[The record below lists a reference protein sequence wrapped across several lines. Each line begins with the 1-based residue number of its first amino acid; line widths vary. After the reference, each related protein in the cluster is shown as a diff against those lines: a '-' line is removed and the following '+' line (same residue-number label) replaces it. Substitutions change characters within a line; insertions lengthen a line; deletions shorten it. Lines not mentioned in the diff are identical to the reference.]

1 MKKTVII
8 LLILAVTAALG
19 WRIYNLNKP
28 REKPGDGPVLV
39 RVASAQ
45 RKDVPLE
52 VSAVGTIVP
61 YQTVGVSARL
71 DSRIDKALVHGGDN
85 VKEGD
90 LLFSLDDRA
99 LKARISEAEA
109 NVARDRAQEQN
120 LRIQHEREESLNKK
134 GFQTQSNVDQAKA
147 AWEAQAA
154 AAAASAAALQNLQVQ
169 LQYTQIHAPI
179 SGRIGTVSV
188 TVGNNVKAN
197 DTQPI
202 VTINQIRPV
211 WAQVSLPQR
220 EIGILRAAMAKGTVN
235 ASAKHEGGAVET
247 GKLDYLDN
255 AVDETTGTIAARVLF
270 DNAAEALWPG
280 MFVDVTL
287 TLGVEQQAVTVPE
300 VAVQHGPDGD
310 FVFTISGGKAQ
321 RSPVKVG
328 RMAGGEAIIREGLK
342 GGEQV
347 AVDGLMKLD
356 NGVAVKIS
364 QQDKT

>member
-8 LLILAVTAALG
+8 VLILAVTVALG
-19 WRIYNLNKP
+19 WRVYHLSKP
-28 REKPGDGPVLV
+28 KERPGDGPILV
-39 RVASAQ
+39 RVAAVQ
-45 RKDVPLE
+45 RKDVPLD

-61 YQTVGVSARL
+61 YQTVGVRARL
-71 DSRIDKALVHGGDN
+71 DSRIDKALVHGGDS

-90 LLFSLDDRA
+90 LLFALDDRA
-99 LKARISEAEA
+99 LKARIAEAEA

-154 AAAASAAALQNLQVQ
+154 TAEASAAALQNLQVQ

-220 EIGILRAAMAKGTVN
+220 DIGLLRAAMAKGAVP
-235 ASAKHEGGAVET
+235 ASATQEGGEPEK
-247 GKLDYLDN
+247 GRLDYIDN

-270 DNAAEALWPG
+270 DNEKEILWPG

-287 TLGVEQQAVTVPE
+287 TLGVEKQAVTVPD
-300 VAVQHGPDGD
+300 VAVQHGPSGD
-310 FVFTISGGKAQ
+310 FVFAIEGGKAQ
-321 RSPVKVG
+321 RRPVKVG
-328 RMAGGEAIIREGLK
+328 RMAGGEAVIREGLK
-342 GGEQV
+342 GDEQV

-364 QQDKT
+364 GQDKT

>member
-8 LLILAVTAALG
+8 LLILALTVAFG
-19 WRIYNLNKP
+19 WRIYNLSAPK
-28 REKPGDGPVLV
+28 EKPGDGPVLV
-39 RVASAQ
+39 RVTAVQ

-61 YQTVGVSARL
+61 YQTVAVRARL
-71 DSRIDKALVHGGDN
+71 DSRIDKALVHGGDS

-90 LLFSLDDRA
+90 LLFSLDDRSLRA
-99 LKARISEAEA
+99 QISEAEA

-147 AWEAQAA
+147 AWEAQTATA
-154 AAAASAAALQNLQVQ
+154 DSSAAALQNLQVQ
-169 LQYTQIHAPI
+169 LQYAQIHAPI

-220 EIGILRAAMAKGTVN
+220 DIAILRAAMAKGAVS
-235 ASAKHEGGAVET
+235 ALAKHEGGAAET

-270 DNAAEALWPG
+270 DNTAEVLWPG

-287 TLGVEQQAVTVPE
+287 TLGVEKQAVTVPE

-310 FVFTISGGKAQ
+310 FVFAIADGKAA
-321 RSPVKVG
+321 RRFVKVG
-328 RMAGGEAIIREGLK
+328 RMAGGEAVIREGLS
-342 GGEQV
+342 GDEQV
-347 AVDGLMKLD
+347 AVDGLMKLED
-356 NGVAVKIS
+356 GSAVKIS
-364 QQDKT
+364 PQDKT